1 MFYILIKNPEHYL
14 VVQQKLLSFD
24 CDIFDV
30 RGVIFDK
37 LTASSI
43 YSDLQGLTYLE
54 NAVNSIMN
62 KTTLVLRFTHSV
74 MNIDD
79 IKKLIQGPY
88 GNLDDSTIRGYITI
102 YLNNGIV
109 DSFVH
114 IPDSI
119 EKMNQDLL
127 LIEQSL
133 C

>member
-14 VVQQKLLSFD
+14 VVQQKLLFFG
-24 CDIFDV
+24 CDIFDI
-30 RGVIFDK
+30 RGVILDK
-37 LTASSI
+37 SAASSI
-43 YSDLQGLTYLE
+43 YSDLQGLTYFQ

-62 KTTLVLRFTHSV
+62 KTTLVIRFTHSI
-74 MNIDD
+74 MNIDE

-88 GNLDDSTIRGYITI
+88 GTLDHSTIRGYITVF
-102 YLNNGIV
+102 LNNGIV

-114 IPDSI
+114 IPDTI
-119 EKMNQDLL
+119 EKIDQDLL

>member
-14 VVQQKLLSFD
+14 VVQQKLLFFG
-24 CDIFDV
+24 CDIFDI
-30 RGVIFDK
+30 RGVILDK
-37 LTASSI
+37 SAASSI
-43 YSDLQGLTYLE
+43 YSDLQGLTYFQ

-62 KTTLVLRFTHSV
+62 KTTLVIRFTHSI
-74 MNIDD
+74 MSIDE

-88 GNLDDSTIRGYITI
+88 GTLDHSTIRGYITVF
-102 YLNNGIV
+102 LNNGIV

-114 IPDSI
+114 IPDTI
-119 EKMNQDLL
+119 EKIDQDLL